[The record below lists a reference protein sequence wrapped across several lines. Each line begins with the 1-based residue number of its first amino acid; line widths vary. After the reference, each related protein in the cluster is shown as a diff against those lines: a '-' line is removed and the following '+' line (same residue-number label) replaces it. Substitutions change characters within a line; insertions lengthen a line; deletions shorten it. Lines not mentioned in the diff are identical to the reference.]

1 MKYLVSFLESNSTI
15 PLEVGDILYHSTSY
29 DFEKPKVGRD
39 KVFWT
44 CKNKIISKIYIFE
57 WNNLN
62 ALGSNEFLKKY
73 GLGGRMIK
81 NKKDPMSIKIVF
93 GKKHPF
99 YKKTECQ
106 KMKIL
111 DDVMKKNKIES
122 KK

>member
-62 ALGSNEFLKKY
+62 DLGSNEFLKK
-73 GLGGRMIK
+73 
-81 NKKDPMSIKIVF
+81 
-93 GKKHPF
+93 
-99 YKKTECQ
+99 
-106 KMKIL
+106 
-111 DDVMKKNKIES
+111 
-122 KK
+122 